1 MDKSQHFYSLRG
13 HAVDEDIVG
22 VDHSLACAGL
32 AAGAMR
38 VGMVG
43 QLIRRVADGG
53 V

>member
-1 MDKSQHFYSLRG
+1 MDESQHFYSLRG
-13 HAVDEDIVG
+13 HTVDEDIVG
-22 VDHSLACAGL
+22 VDHGLTSAGL

-43 QLIRRVADGG
+43 QIIRRVADGG